1 MLDEEINK
9 TEADVMMLCNY
20 GSYIQDSFSAWKL
33 GLDRT
38 SVSSCSRS
46 INHLSLILKRN
57 KHIFLQNV
65 NIFIFNMLF
74 TLSPVTALCTSLNL
88 RCEHLIFLKQTDTS
102 VSGRQSTKP
111 GLCLRRVCPQVLAVV
126 ISLHP
131 AVIQQ
136 SLSFSR
142 AALLFVREPSA
153 ARYSGQQ
160 GAVQSVVE
168 RGTHQQHQEAQ
179 NLQSV
184 KVLPAQCQAH
194 HPDDQR
200 TQAVQHHTGGGA
212 DLFSYA
218 DPRKVEKGDAD
229 RVAEQSQQDERLVAD
244 LTEGIQRVLQDVPR
258 VVGEVSNRDEV
269 HGDEQQR
276 QDKEAKETWKQ
287 IF

>member
-1 MLDEEINK
+1 M
-9 TEADVMMLCNY
+9 
-20 GSYIQDSFSAWKL
+20 
-33 GLDRT
+33 
-38 SVSSCSRS
+38 
-46 INHLSLILKRN
+46 
-57 KHIFLQNV
+57 
-65 NIFIFNMLF
+65 
-74 TLSPVTALCTSLNL
+74 
-88 RCEHLIFLKQTDTS
+88 
-102 VSGRQSTKP
+102 
-111 GLCLRRVCPQVLAVV
+111 CPQVLAVV
-126 ISLHP
+126 TSLHP
-131 AVIQQ
+131 AIIQQ
-136 SLSFSR
+136 SLSFFR
-142 AALLFVREPSA
+142 AVLLFVGEPCA
-153 ARYSGQQ
+153 ARYSRQQ

-276 QDKEAKETWKQ
+276 QDKEAKET
-287 IF
+287 